1 MIVLIRSSG
10 GFVRRYS
17 FLCLK
22 EAGCGAE
29 PIFDGR
35 TADSYRLPP
44 INGHRGADAS
54 LGGLRLKS
62 RSRHLLLRSG
72 YLDDSAIDTV
82 GIVSAQL
89 IELRQ

>member
-35 TADSYRLPP
+35 TADSYRLPL
-44 INGHRGADAS
+44 INYIVI
-54 LGGLRLKS
+54 GG
-62 RSRHLLLRSG
+62 
-72 YLDDSAIDTV
+72 
-82 GIVSAQL
+82 
-89 IELRQ
+89 

>member
-17 FLCLK
+17 FLYLK

-44 INGHRGADAS
+44 INYLVVGVADYQSWRPAAEEPQPPFIAS
-54 LGGLRLKS
+54 AGIS
-62 RSRHLLLRSG
+62 R
-72 YLDDSAIDTV
+72 
-82 GIVSAQL
+82 
-89 IELRQ
+89 